1 MTPAYSEAEVYFENL
16 WQRERLK
23 WLAGE
28 VTPAVM
34 ENGATV
40 PVDYCVTT
48 VARLVEQPQTPV
60 AAVKAIIDRLKGTNN
75 PNFIYPINSVHISL
89 LGCTPRATTTDSFEK
104 ERIDR
109 IEAVCQG
116 VLKVILSCRCH
127 LRAWG

>member
-75 PNFIYPINSVHISL
+75 PNFTQLIQYTYPFWVVHLEPPQQIL
-89 LGCTPRATTTDSFEK
+89 LKKK
-104 ERIDR
+104 E
-109 IEAVCQG
+109 
-116 VLKVILSCRCH
+116 
-127 LRAWG
+127 